1 MRYSSLLFFLLVFTL
16 TTLPQ
21 NFTGMKFALDPGHGS
36 PHGATCEPETK
47 RYEAWMNHIVM
58 PYLKQ
63 MLQRDGA
70 TVFSTR
76 GDFDSLGACI
86 TLSEREAVANNNNVD
101 FFHSIHHN
109 AFTGTSNY
117 SLVLFEQLN
126 NTICP
131 NGNPQWPGQADS
143 MAIYMAAELFAGLQT
158 TVGYPRGDYCF
169 LGYNLGVLNNL
180 NMPGVLSEG
189 SFFDFPA
196 EILRLANL
204 DYLKTEAEAQYLS
217 YLKYY
222 KKPLPAHG
230 SLVGLVTNLSSG
242 NPVKGVQV
250 VLTSLGKTY
259 NVDTLGNGF
268 YRFDSLAPGTYPI
281 SVYSNLDTTNTNVT
295 IVAGKINK
303 KNLLSG
309 SADAPPPV
317 KLLSVTGSDGALN
330 LRWEQPT
337 GLVDS
342 ILIYLSENGTPPTG
356 APFKS
361 LAGNVTTHTLT
372 GLTSGETYYVALKA
386 KNLFGESPYIS
397 KVYGALASTIGDQVL
412 LVDGF
417 NRYGGSGSWQQ
428 PYHNFTSYYG
438 EALAQLPRRF
448 STVANT
454 AITSSSQIKPFK
466 YLFWLLGDES
476 TVDETF
482 STTEQTMV
490 KEYLQ
495 NGGKLFVTGSE
506 VAWDLDSRG
515 TATDKEFFNQFFKAA
530 YGADNPT
537 PNTPSATGAPLSIF
551 DGVSVTFGQT
561 YPEDWPD
568 VITAANGS
576 SVIMNY
582 NSTQA
587 AAVAFDGTFPSG
599 TNPGKLVF
607 VAFTV
612 ETIGDAAKRKLMVE
626 KIMNFFTGATSID
639 DLGNELVPTTFSMSV
654 HPNPFNP
661 STNLTVGLVEDGI
674 YQIKLFD
681 ILGRELMTVN
691 EGFMQKG
698 SHLYRVDMNTYPSG
712 TYFIHVSG
720 ANVNSVQKILLLK

>member
-281 SVYSNLDTTNTNVT
+281 SVYSNLDTTTTTVT
-295 IVAGKINK
+295 VVAGKINK

-330 LRWEQPT
+330 LKWEQPS

-342 ILIYLSENGTPPTG
+342 ILIYLSENGAPPTG

-386 KNLFGESPYIS
+386 KNLLE
-397 KVYGALASTIGDQVL
+397 KVHIFQKFMVL
-412 LVDGF
+412 LL
-417 NRYGGSGSWQQ
+417 QQ
-428 PYHNFTSYYG
+428 LEIRFFWLTDLTDMAAQGAGNSLTTTSLHIMVKPWHNFPEDFRLLPT
-438 EALAQLPRRF
+438 LQLHRLHRL
-448 STVANT
+448 N
-454 AITSSSQIKPFK
+454 
-466 YLFWLLGDES
+466 LLNICFGCWE
-476 TVDETF
+476 
-482 STTEQTMV
+482 MN
-490 KEYLQ
+490 LQ
-495 NGGKLFVTGSE
+495 LMKLF
-506 VAWDLDSRG
+506 
-515 TATDKEFFNQFFKAA
+515 
-530 YGADNPT
+530 PP
-537 PNTPSATGAPLSIF
+537 PN
-551 DGVSVTFGQT
+551 
-561 YPEDWPD
+561 
-568 VITAANGS
+568 
-576 SVIMNY
+576 
-582 NSTQA
+582 
-587 AAVAFDGTFPSG
+587 
-599 TNPGKLVF
+599 K
-607 VAFTV
+607 
-612 ETIGDAAKRKLMVE
+612 
-626 KIMNFFTGATSID
+626 
-639 DLGNELVPTTFSMSV
+639 
-654 HPNPFNP
+654 
-661 STNLTVGLVEDGI
+661 
-674 YQIKLFD
+674 
-681 ILGRELMTVN
+681 
-691 EGFMQKG
+691 
-698 SHLYRVDMNTYPSG
+698 
-712 TYFIHVSG
+712 
-720 ANVNSVQKILLLK
+720 LLLKNTFRMVESCL